1 MLYIAY
7 GSNMD
12 LDQMDARCPGA
23 AYVDTVELK
32 GWRLMFKG
40 SLSGN
45 YATVEKEAGCT
56 VPALLW
62 EIDEEHEKSLDRYEG
77 FPNFYYKVFVNLPK
91 YGTAMMYVMHEERK
105 LGLPSKYYYD
115 VLAKA
120 YKLFKFDMKIL
131 HEAMDYSGGKPLFNL
146 SRRKLPLDKRRLGRK
161 IYCTK
166 EEYDWLVEKLEE
178 RRLRLGLP
186 PKIHR
191 AKK

>member
-12 LDQMDARCPGA
+12 LDQMDVRCPGA
-23 AYVDTVELK
+23 AYVDTVELD

-45 YATVEKEAGCT
+45 YATVEREPGCK

-62 EIDEEHEKSLDRYEG
+62 EIDEQHEKSLDRYEG
-77 FPNFYYKVFVNLPK
+77 FPNFYYKVMVTLPK
-91 YGTAMMYVMHEERK
+91 YGTAMMYVMHDNRK
-105 LGLPSKYYYD
+105 LGLPSRHYYG
-115 VLAKA
+115 VLHKA

-131 HEAMDYSGGKPLFNL
+131 NEAMDYSAGEPQFKQG
-146 SRRKLPLDKRRLGRK
+146 RRKLPLDKRRLGRK

-166 EEYDWLVEKLEE
+166 EEYEWMVKKLED
-178 RRLRLGLP
+178 RRFCLGLP